1 MPTSSEDSTESTQ
14 NSTAVKPGAG
24 AVRVDSPRSS
34 DDSVRGSDSAHI
46 NINRI
51 LLSEKALP
59 VIALCVSLVALVI
72 ALIALERSGSGRDL
86 SEARYVDLVA
96 RNEATQDKAK
106 LAERNATVAVERSHD
121 LMARTGRIEAKV
133 GLYSTDH

>member
-1 MPTSSEDSTESTQ
+1 MSADSH
-14 NSTAVKPGAG
+14 PDML
-24 AVRVDSPRSS
+24 RRHDSP
-34 DDSVRGSDSAHI
+34 DEPITAHPHSNQLI
-46 NINRI
+46 NKFNFSQGT
-51 LLSEKALP
+51 LS
-59 VIALCVSLVALVI
+59 VIALCVALVALVI
-72 ALIALERSGSGRDL
+72 ALVALERSGSGRDL

-106 LAERNATVAVERSHD
+106 LAERNSTVAVERSHD

>member
-1 MPTSSEDSTESTQ
+1 MNPTHNEQSPDES
-14 NSTAVKPGAG
+14 VK
-24 AVRVDSPRSS
+24 
-34 DDSVRGSDSAHI
+34 GSDSAHI

-51 LLSEKALP
+51 LLQIQEKALP
-59 VIALCVSLVALVI
+59 LIALCVSLTALVI

-121 LMARTGRIEAKV
+121 LMARTGRLEANA